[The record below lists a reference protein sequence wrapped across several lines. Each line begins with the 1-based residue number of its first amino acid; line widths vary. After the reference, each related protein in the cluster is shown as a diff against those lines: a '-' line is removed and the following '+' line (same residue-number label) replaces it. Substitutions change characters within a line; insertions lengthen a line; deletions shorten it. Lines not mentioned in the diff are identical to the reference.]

1 MSDIS
6 RAYHSINID
15 DRNTWDY
22 WHLIPTA
29 RPIVSPP
36 EVKANLVE
44 VPGRYGFID
53 LSTILT
59 GRTMYGSRQGSWT
72 FIAHPDYHD
81 SEPWN
86 VKYSDIMQFLHGKT
100 HQVILDDDPFYYYE
114 GFLKVNSWQ
123 PGANWSQVAID
134 YTLQPFKKETI
145 TSMEDWL
152 WDPFSFVDGI
162 IRSYKNVVINGD
174 YTLNVDVGEE
184 MIIPEFIVSDP
195 GGSGQIPSTYN
206 VYVSAN
212 GGPSHLVS
220 GGETRSFS
228 DVKLQGSGNV
238 INFSGNG
245 IISVNFRAGWL

>member
-53 LSTILT
+53 LSTVLT

-72 FIAHPDYHD
+72 FIAHPDYHE

-134 YTLQPFKKETI
+134 YTLQAFKKEI
-145 TSMEDWL
+145 IASMEDWL

-162 IRSYKNVVINGD
+162 IRNYKDIVVNGD
-174 YTLNVDVGEE
+174 YTLTVDVGEE
-184 MIIPEFIVSDP
+184 MIIPEFIASELELGNEITVS
-195 GGSGQIPSTYN
+195 
-206 VYVSAN
+206 VN
-212 GGPSHLVS
+212 GGASNTITS
-220 GGETRSFS
+220 EGSFS
-228 DVKLQGSGNV
+228 FSNAKLQGLGNV
-238 INFSGNG
+238 IHFNGNG

>member
-15 DRNTWDY
+15 GRNTWDY

-36 EVKANLVE
+36 EIKSNLVE

-86 VKYSDIMQFLHGKT
+86 TKYSDIMQYLHGKT
-100 HQVILDDDPFYYYE
+100 HHVILDDDPFYYYE

-123 PGANWSQVAID
+123 PGENWSQVAID
-134 YTLQPFKKETI
+134 YTFQPFKKEII
-145 TSMEDWL
+145 TSTEDWL

-162 IRSYKNVVINGD
+162 IRSYKDIVVNGN
-174 YTLNVDVGEE
+174 YTLDVDVGEE
-184 MIIPEFIVSDP
+184 MIIPEFIVSELET
-195 GGSGQIPSTYN
+195 GNEITVSSNSSGN
-206 VYVSAN
+206 
-212 GGPSHLVS
+212 SHTLTS
-220 GGETRSFS
+220 EGTFSFS
-228 DVKLQGSGNV
+228 DIYLQGLGNTIV
-238 INFSGNG
+238 FDGNG
-245 IISVNFRAGWL
+245 VISVRFRAGWL